1 MLANQELREYELSSL
16 QPRKRYIEI
25 KLKSHDI
32 HMKLDVPD
40 YGVVPRHTPIPSS
53 SQVLQTHTEFKKL
66 LEPGLA
72 QDDSFYKRCAAEVN
86 VINIFFPNVE
96 SPSIRICFTAWLVF
110 VISMDDILETLPP
123 HDGEVALLD
132 SIHIMRSLPESER
145 TGASTDT
152 RIQGLTR
159 VLYRHCSHW
168 LSEKV
173 AESFFEAACEVFRAH
188 INELLFLQGHIPNDL
203 STYMGIRVRTIALNP
218 FFDIIKSEFLP
229 EDSRFNAVWDKLQ
242 KEVCR
247 AAGLQNDLIGLER
260 DLENGERLN
269 AVIVLMASEND
280 QLREPSEELLTRY
293 IEQVTTEHNQSTA
306 QAMDLVAQINEEIGT
321 TYSKEVAETARHIVL
336 LCETH
341 LKWCMN
347 AKRYHMKTEDDAS
360 APSAN
365 QP

>member
-16 QPRKRYIEI
+16 EPRKRRIKI
-25 KLKSHDI
+25 KLKRHDI
-32 HMKLDVPD
+32 HMMLDVPD
-40 YGVVPRHTPIPSS
+40 YGVVPRYTPIPSS
-53 SQVLQTHTEFKKL
+53 SQVLRAHTEFKKL
-66 LEPGLA
+66 LEPGIA
-72 QDDSFYKRCAAEVN
+72 QDDSFHKRCAAEVN
-86 VINIFFPNVE
+86 VINIFFPDIE
-96 SPSIRICFTAWLVF
+96 SPAIRICFTAWLVF

-132 SIHIMRSLPESER
+132 SIQIVRSLPESEQ
-145 TGASTDT
+145 TGTSTDT

-159 VLYRHCSHW
+159 VLHRHCTHW

-173 AESFFEAACEVFRAH
+173 AESFFEAACDVFRAH
-188 INELLFLQGHIPNDL
+188 INELFFLQGHIPNDL

-229 EDSRFNAVWDKLQ
+229 EDSRFNAVWGKLQ

-260 DLENGERLN
+260 DLEGGERLN

-280 QLREPSEELLTRY
+280 QPREPGEELLTRY
-293 IEQVTTEHNQSTA
+293 INQVTAEHNQSTA
-306 QAMDLVAQINEEIGT
+306 QAIDLIAQINQNMGT
-321 TYSKEVAETARHIVL
+321 IYSKKVAETARHIIL

-347 AKRYHMKTEDDAS
+347 AKRYHMKIEDEVS
-360 APSAN
+360 TPSAN
-365 QP
+365 